1 MKIMLPA
8 TFIVTPAHI
17 RNVSWPLTWTMS
29 LDAHSHSRRGV
40 LLFNFTEEE
49 VEALGCK
56 GLDKGP
62 TGEVAEPSRGPQERP
77 AADARL
83 AREPS
88 GHLAFPTRPV
98 LQAAGL
104 LLSTVRGEEPTAPQ
118 QGSPSGSRRDGRL
131 KLFPYIDSTWVS
143 PLPSTRDFYLTLHRS
158 HTCTILKHQNNPPRS
173 APSTPRP

>member
-56 GLDKGP
+56 GQGP
-62 TGEVAEPSRGPQERP
+62 TGGVAEPSRGPQERP

-104 LLSTVRGEEPTAPQ
+104 LLSTVGGEEPTAPQ

-143 PLPSTRDFYLTLHRS
+143 PLPSTRDFYLTLRRS
-158 HTCTILKHQNNPPRS
+158 HTCIILKHQNNPPRS